1 MFMVVKNSNTP
12 IKKISDDKK
21 SLKEIV
27 NLDEKVSL
35 NVAEVIDYH
44 EKTTAA
50 YNRIYYVSAGVMK
63 LSINGQEIQLQKGD
77 ACFVEKGMIF
87 ELAGTFIVII
97 VSQPPLHLL

>member
-12 IKKISDDKK
+12 IKKS
-21 SLKEIV
+21 
-27 NLDEKVSL
+27 
-35 NVAEVIDYH
+35 
-44 EKTTAA
+44 
-50 YNRIYYVSAGVMK
+50 VMK